1 MKTRNQRKQERQAV
15 ALLTAIMVVLMVIT
29 CSLFVRA
36 WNSPAENHIDGTIY
50 TETVGGVNA

>member
-1 MKTRNQRKQERQAV
+1 MKTRNQRKQERMAT
-15 ALLTAIMVVLMVIT
+15 ALLTGVLVVLMVIA

-50 TETVGGVNA
+50 MEQVGGVNA